1 MITIDTI
8 NAYCT
13 QNHQRFIDELRQ
25 FVRFKTIGNV
35 PQYASAIS
43 QCVNWLHNMLY
54 ASGFTDVT
62 QFTTSGNPVI
72 LATIFKKSTFPT
84 IMFYAHYDIAAIS
97 DDASD
102 TAPFINALYR
112 HPFLYGRGSSDDKGQ
127 LWAHIKAVEYFLH
140 CNIDLNVNIKVI
152 LEGNEETGSRP
163 LLKLL
168 KNQPSLF
175 SADAVIISDMPMS
188 AYNEPSIVYS
198 LRGSFSFKVS
208 IHRHHSERHSGNF
221 GGLLIDPVL
230 TLCNVLKSLYDIA
243 GKDEFMK
250 YYDTT
255 EREFM
260 LRNGFSNLSIRS
272 KYSDTLPE
280 EALDGRTFYENS
292 TIMPSVA
299 VTGLSAGSCEHE
311 QNSIVSHASA
321 IVNIRFPFTTDGLQW
336 LTMVRNLLKRLVPA
350 TLKYTIEILSLSN
363 GVEVD
368 RNENIINIAHASL
381 TNAFGKPPKYVR
393 LGGTIPVV
401 DTFYNSLSIP
411 VLMCGSGLPDDA
423 IHSRNERYHI
433 PTFLKSI
440 TASILLL
447 QRCALHER
455 IQL

>member
-1 MITIDTI
+1 
-8 NAYCT
+8 
-13 QNHQRFIDELRQ
+13 
-25 FVRFKTIGNV
+25 
-35 PQYASAIS
+35 
-43 QCVNWLHNMLY
+43 
-54 ASGFTDVT
+54 
-62 QFTTSGNPVI
+62 
-72 LATIFKKSTFPT
+72 
-84 IMFYAHYDIAAIS
+84 
-97 DDASD
+97 
-102 TAPFINALYR
+102 
-112 HPFLYGRGSSDDKGQ
+112 
-127 LWAHIKAVEYFLH
+127 
-140 CNIDLNVNIKVI
+140 LNVNIKVI